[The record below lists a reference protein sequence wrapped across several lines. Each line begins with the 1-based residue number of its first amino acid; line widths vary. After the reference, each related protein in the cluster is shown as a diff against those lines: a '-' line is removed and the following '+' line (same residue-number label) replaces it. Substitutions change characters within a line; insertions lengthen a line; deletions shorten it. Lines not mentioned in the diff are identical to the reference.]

1 MSGKAGEVQK
11 RFQDIITSNQVN
23 GDNARA
29 PFVHCASH
37 NLNLVI
43 NDADEA
49 TVEGIHFFYVIA
61 EVFNFFRRSLN
72 RWAELALTEDELKKL
87 KLKKLCTT
95 RWSSRIDAIR
105 SLKNRYA
112 DILKVLTRIALTSK
126 K

>member
-1 MSGKAGEVQK
+1 MMQMRQLSKA
-11 RFQDIITSNQVN
+11 FI
-23 GDNARA
+23 
-29 PFVHCASH
+29 
-37 NLNLVI
+37 
-43 NDADEA
+43 
-49 TVEGIHFFYVIA
+49 FFDVIA
-61 EVFNFFRRSLN
+61 EVFTFFRRSLN

-105 SLKNRYA
+105 SLKNQYA